1 MKDDL
6 KDGKVPES
14 GSRNESNQKKYE
26 YYEQKDGK
34 LHEFDIENDLVDK
47 ECDKENELENDE
59 KKDELENTKYDQ
71 KDGKKKAPKVRKTD
85 PKFRKITKFNNKQHQ
100 KKIENYFNKRDT
112 NKKRKRSDEEESIE
126 NEDSKKLKAG
136 ELYGN
141 GEETEGLNIIM
152 KDQQISGKR
161 DPNPNYDYDPELK
174 LMSELNSMKIKR
186 LENQ

>member
-1 MKDDL
+1 M
-6 KDGKVPES
+6 S
-14 GSRNESNQKKYE
+14 
-26 YYEQKDGK
+26 K
-34 LHEFDIENDLVDK
+34 L
-47 ECDKENELENDE
+47 
-59 KKDELENTKYDQ
+59 
-71 KDGKKKAPKVRKTD
+71 
-85 PKFRKITKFNNKQHQ
+85 NNKQHQ

-112 NKKRKRSDEEESIE
+112 NKKRKRSDEEEIIE

-136 ELYGN
+136 ELDGN

-186 LENQ
+186 LEN